1 MAILKNI
8 TLDSGLTVA
17 NAYHKITK
25 VNFSNFPDIKV
36 SYLVVVFVSEKA
48 RTDLKSAI
56 KEFTINSSDK
66 NFFDFEIMDNENSNI
81 MTKCY
86 DHLKSLTDVDG
97 NNYTQDVVD
106 LE

>member
-8 TLDSGLTVA
+8 TLDSGLTVPS
-17 NAYHKITK
+17 AYHKITK

-36 SYLVVVFVSEKA
+36 SYLVVVFVNQQA
-48 RTDLKSAI
+48 RIDLKSAV

-66 NFFDFEIMDNENSNI
+66 NFFDFDIMDNENSNI
-81 MTKCY
+81 VTKCY
-86 DHLKSLTDVDG
+86 DHLKSLTDVNG
-97 NNYTQDVVD
+97 NDYTVGVVD